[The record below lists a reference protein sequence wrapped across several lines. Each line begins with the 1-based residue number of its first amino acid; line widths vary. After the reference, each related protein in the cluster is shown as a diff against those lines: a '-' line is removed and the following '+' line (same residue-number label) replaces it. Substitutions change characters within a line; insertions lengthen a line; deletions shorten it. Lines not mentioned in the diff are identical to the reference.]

1 MESQEPTRIV
11 IEQEKDW
18 IRVRQDLKSV
28 VDSLVDEQVNQTG
41 RNENLELRKQVT
53 RRIQKIMEE
62 TFSLAVPNLQING
75 HNYEEY
81 LEMTEPFDQALDSK
95 MFGLNAQ
102 KVEWAT
108 NTAERRKGV
117 PKAIRELERQLEEMR
132 HGMEWYPADE
142 EGDDGPEG
150 KKAAEDEVEETG
162 QFDVSSLSKRHFLLT
177 AECFLPSVDP
187 LPRRAEV
194 LETYRS
200 ALSNL
205 RVLRES
211 LPVQISR
218 AERAKAVKEELQSGP
233 SS

>member
-18 IRVRQDLKSV
+18 IRVRQNLKSV
-28 VDSLVDEQVNQTG
+28 VDSLVDEQLNQTG

-62 TFSLAVPNLQING
+62 TFSLAVPNLQVNG

-142 EGDDGPEG
+142 EAEEEG
-150 KKAAEDEVEETG
+150 EAKKAVGDEAEETG
-162 QFDVSSLSKRHFLLT
+162 
-177 AECFLPSVDP
+177 
-187 LPRRAEV
+187 
-194 LETYRS
+194 
-200 ALSNL
+200 
-205 RVLRES
+205 
-211 LPVQISR
+211 
-218 AERAKAVKEELQSGP
+218 
-233 SS
+233 